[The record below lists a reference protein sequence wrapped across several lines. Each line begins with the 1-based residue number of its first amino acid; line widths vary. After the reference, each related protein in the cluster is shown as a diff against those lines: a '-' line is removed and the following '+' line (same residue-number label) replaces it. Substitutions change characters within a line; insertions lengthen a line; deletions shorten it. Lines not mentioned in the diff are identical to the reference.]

1 MVIRVSRFI
10 PVFITLALL
19 SSCSA
24 FMHGYDTSD
33 YIIRGWMI
41 VDEEDAQKY
50 SGFHRLMSEMNFST
64 AVNAAVD
71 INGNPDYIKV
81 DENNLLYLAYLTSG
95 RIITVKA
102 NAGGKILSTKNYK
115 KFGYLPSEI
124 YSKFALNESSFSN
137 TKEIIKTPIKSD
149 AKLNV
154 TSFSNTQ
161 EIIKTPI
168 NSDANVFDGPK
179 YALVIGNGNYINEPL
194 KNPVH
199 DAEIMASTL
208 RSLGFSV
215 DKVTNADRKTMRKKV
230 RAFGEKL
237 GPNRLGLFYFAGH
250 GVQVEGKNFL
260 IPTEADIKSEEEVF
274 DEAIDAEMILRKM
287 KYSGASMNIV
297 IFDACRNNP
306 FPRKFRSSSRGLARI
321 EGPAGSF
328 IAYSTSPGSLAEDGD
343 GKNSLYT
350 HYLAKAMSTP
360 NLTIEQVFKRV
371 RAQVRKKT
379 GGNQI
384 PWESSSLEKEFY
396 FSTSKI
402 GNSKNSF
409 YSSNIE
415 TNYTDDSAEIRHIT
429 DTNNFQIIEYNTG
442 DLYKGEILDD
452 KRHGKGTYIWKNGD
466 IFEGNFI
473 NDKFNYG
480 KYTFGSSSKNAGD
493 VYEGDILGLKWHGK
507 GKYTFGRSSEYA
519 GDVYEGDF
527 LNGKWTG
534 KGKYIFGKSSEFAG
548 DIYEGDIIDG
558 VYEGNGKY
566 SFGKKRRNN
575 AGDIYEGEFIKGKR
589 NGLGKYTWS
598 NGDVYHGYWK
608 NDRMT
613 GEGIKITG
621 GKIERGIFKNG
632 KLKQTKYI
640 DIEDFK

>member
-1 MVIRVSRFI
+1 
-10 PVFITLALL
+10 
-19 SSCSA
+19 
-24 FMHGYDTSD
+24 MHGYDTQD

-41 VDEEDAQKY
+41 VDEKDAQKY
-50 SGFHRLMSEMNFST
+50 SGFHRLMSEMNFSS

-81 DENNLLYLAYLTSG
+81 DENDLLYLAYLASG

-102 NAGGKILSTKNYK
+102 NPAGYIVSTKNYK
-115 KFGYLPSEI
+115 HFGHLPSEI

-137 TKEIIKTPIKSD
+137 TK
-149 AKLNV
+149 
-154 TSFSNTQ
+154 

-260 IPTEADIKSEEEVF
+260 IPTKADIKSEEEVF

-350 HYLAKAMSTP
+350 HYLAKAISTP

-396 FSTSKI
+396 FSKSKI
-402 GNSKNSF
+402 GNSKDSF
-409 YSSNIE
+409 YTSNNE
-415 TNYTDDSAEIRHIT
+415 TNFTDYSAEIRPIA
-429 DTNNFQIIEYNTG
+429 DINNFQIIEYNSG

-452 KRHGKGTYIWKNGD
+452 KKHGKGTYIWKNGD
-466 IFEGNFI
+466 IFEGNFV

-480 KYTFGSSSKNAGD
+480 KYTFGSSSKHAGD
-493 VYEGDILGLKWHGK
+493 VYEGDIIGLRWHGK

-548 DIYEGDIIDG
+548 DVYEGDIING
-558 VYEGNGKY
+558 EYEGSGKY
-566 SFGKKRRNN
+566 SFGKKRKNN
-575 AGDIYEGEFIKGKR
+575 AGDVYEGEFTKGKR

-608 NDRMT
+608 NDMMT
-613 GEGIKITG
+613 GEGIRITG

-632 KLKQTKYI
+632 KLKQAKYI